1 MAQILLWALLTSS
14 AQFTESMINSLRLI
28 LKSLGL
34 NPIDGADFTLG
45 SVDFLCADYL
55 K

>member
-1 MAQILLWALLTSS
+1 MAQILLWALLTSRALITLS
-14 AQFTESMINSLRLI
+14 KINYVKLI

-34 NPIDGADFTLG
+34 NPIHGADFILG
-45 SVDFLCADYL
+45 SVDFSRADYL